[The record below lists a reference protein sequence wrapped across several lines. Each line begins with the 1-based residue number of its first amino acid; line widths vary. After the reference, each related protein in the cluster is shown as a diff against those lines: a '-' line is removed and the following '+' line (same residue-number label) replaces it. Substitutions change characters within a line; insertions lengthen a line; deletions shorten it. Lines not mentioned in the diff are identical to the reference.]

1 MCLDGEKND
10 RVAFQARADYQNHA
24 IGWLHRG
31 YSSLGGGKVVR
42 IPRIWMVYGECRV
55 NKELH
60 ATDFVAGRGRLGPG
74 VVTKHRR
81 SQIFLGALKLL
92 NRTDGIRIFN
102 ICLVHNQ
109 NWAFERLLNRINRT
123 MKAWDSQCILF
134 CDEGNEGEYTRLVRK
149 MAVHNPI
156 PSRFGAWKDTGST
169 TRNIP
174 TDRILEDLFFKNS
187 EKSYFIQMA
196 DFCAY
201 ALLRREKHLASKN
214 KYGIHKA
221 FDELTD
227 VVVKPANPNDP
238 MGVIR

>member
-1 MCLDGEKND
+1 MHLVYIDDSYERPYQIYSAIAVDAVRWRDAFNTLKGWRSQLRDSDGIF
-10 RVAFQARADYQNHA
+10 VT
-24 IGWLHRG
+24 
-31 YSSLGGGKVVR
+31 
-42 IPRIWMVYGECRV
+42 
-55 NKELH
+55 KELH
-60 ATDFVAGRGRLGPG
+60 ATDFVAGRGRLGPY

-81 SQIFLGALKLL
+81 AQIFFHALKLL
-92 NRTDGIRIFN
+92 NRTEGIHIFN
-102 ICLVHNQ
+102 TCRTEKQ
-109 NWAFERLLNRINRT
+109 DWAFERLLNRINRT

-134 CDEGNEGEYTRLVRK
+134 CDEGNEGGYTRLARK

-156 PSRFGAWKDTGST
+156 PSQFGTWRDTGRM

-174 TDRILEDLFFKNS
+174 TERILEDLLFKNS

-227 VVVKPANPNDP
+227 VVVKAANQRDP

>member
-1 MCLDGEKND
+1 MHLIYIDDSYEKPYTIYSAIAIPAVVWRDVFGALKGWRREINASDGI
-10 RVAFQARADYQNHA
+10 F
-24 IGWLHRG
+24 
-31 YSSLGGGKVVR
+31 
-42 IPRIWMVYGECRV
+42 V

-60 ATDFVAGRGRLGPG
+60 ATDFVAGRGRLGPD

-102 ICLVHNQ
+102 ICLADNQ
-109 NWAFERLLNRINRT
+109 NYAFERLPNRINRT
-123 MKAWDSQCILF
+123 MKAWDSQFILF

-156 PSRFGAWKDTGST
+156 PSRYGAWIDTGRP

-187 EKSYFIQMA
+187 EKLYFIQMA

-214 KYGIHKA
+214 KYGILKA

-227 VVVKPANPNDP
+227 VVVKPASPHDP